1 MSFYKKKLS
10 EIFEAKIL
18 GSTVIRGSSADKVSI
33 VDRETQKNFVFGW
46 DYDTRNNVKK
56 DKILY
61 SIGCS
66 WLQSRFFSRVILND
80 YPNYFHINRAIG
92 GMGNSMM
99 IDIVKEDL
107 ILLENMPCDVILLVS
122 FSEVGRNKKDLSLC
136 NANNFDYI
144 NQYLGE
150 ILKEQYKKISEMLKD
165 KTNIKPYI
173 TTSFVS
179 NNFNSNKSIID
190 FTEGGDRPSESSFNI
205 QAGVYETISKVSSG
219 FDVKKD
225 LDILE
230 ETRKWMYGRTGID
243 DTLHIDRYE
252 PYEKFCEHIL
262 SH

>member
-10 EIFEAKIL
+10 EIFKEKNSL
-18 GSTVIRGSSADKVSI
+18 STVIRGGDIVSL
-33 VDRETQKNFVFGW
+33 VDRKNQKNFPFGW
-46 DYDTRNNVKK
+46 EYDTRNNVKK
-56 DKILY
+56 DKIFY

-66 WLQSRFFSRVILND
+66 WLQSRFSRVILND
-80 YPNYFHINRAIG
+80 YPNYFHINKAIG

-99 IDIVKEDL
+99 IDLVKEDL
-107 ILLENMPCDVILLVS
+107 ILLENMPCDVLLLVS

-136 NANNFDYI
+136 NANNFDYV

-150 ILKEQYKKISEMLKD
+150 ILKEQYKKISEMLKN

-173 TTSFVS
+173 TTSFVP

-190 FTEGGDRPSESSFNI
+190 FTEGGDNKPFELSFNL
-205 QAGVYETISKVSSG
+205 QAGFYEIINKVSSG
-219 FDVKKD
+219 LNIKKD

>member
-1 MSFYKKKLS
+1 MGFYKKKLS
-10 EIFEAKIL
+10 EIFKERNTL
-18 GSTVIRGSSADKVSI
+18 STAIRGGDLISM
-33 VDRETQKNFVFGW
+33 VDRQNQKKFPFGW
-46 DYDTRNNVKK
+46 DYDSRGDVKK
-56 DKILY
+56 DKIFY

-66 WLQSRFFSRVILND
+66 WIQSRFFNRVVLND
-80 YPNYFHINRAIG
+80 HPEYFHINRAIG

-99 IDIVKEDL
+99 IDVVEED
-107 ILLENMPCDVILLVS
+107 IGLLESMPCDVLLLVS
-122 FSEVGRNKKDLSLC
+122 FSEVGRNKKDLSFC
-136 NANNFDYI
+136 NAKDFDHI

-150 ILKEQYKKISEMLKD
+150 ILKEQHKKISEILAGRN
-165 KTNIKPYI
+165 NIKPYI
-173 TTSFVS
+173 TTSFIP
-179 NNFNSNKSIID
+179 NNFNSNKSIIE

-230 ETRKWMYGRTGID
+230 ATRKWMYGRTGID